1 MVKTYEDPVTTLAR
15 GLTSEVLNRA
25 LKKLNEEQQI
35 VILLRFLAGMPIGE
49 VAQSLIKSEDAVK
62 GLQRRALIALHS
74 TLNE

>member
-15 GLTSEVLNRA
+15 GLTSEVLRRA

-49 VAQSLIKSEDAVK
+49 VAQSLNKSEDAVK